1 MTQKIGGR
9 TQKEIITLT
18 DLSKAIMNR
27 LRVDKKEA
35 RRIAGFILDIFGYED
50 RVIDNILDLEG
61 RQLFYILEEE
71 GMITSGREETTLY
84 NGREWLT
91 HYWQL
96 KRNTIIRFSKNGKK
110 RASNSS
116 MHNSQ
121 SLQVTDA
128 KNIYNSLSKDM
139 WNARNIN
146 KKKQVCYFL
155 MQKFFS

>member
-1 MTQKIGGR
+1 MTQKNGGR
-9 TQKEIITLT
+9 THTDVITLT

-35 RRIAGFILDIFGYED
+35 RRIAGFILDLFGYED

-91 HYWQL
+91 HYWQI
-96 KRNTIIRFSKNGKK
+96 KRKTIIRFSKNGKK
-110 RASNSS
+110 RISNNT
-116 MHNSQ
+116 MNNSQ
-121 SLQVTDA
+121 SLQVTGA
-128 KNIYNSLSKDM
+128 NNIYNSLTREM

-146 KKKQVCYFL
+146 KKKHVCYFL
-155 MQKFFS
+155 MRKFFC